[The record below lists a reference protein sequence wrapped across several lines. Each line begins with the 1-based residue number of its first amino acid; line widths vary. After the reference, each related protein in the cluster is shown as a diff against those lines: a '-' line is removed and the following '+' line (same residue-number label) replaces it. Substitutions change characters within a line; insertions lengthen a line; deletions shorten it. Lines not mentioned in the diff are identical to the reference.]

1 MRLFE
6 VRSGKLMV
14 LRLSARWFAITAVLC
29 FGFIQ
34 SASGEA
40 AKAADSI
47 SPDCSAFRK
56 DSDGTWIATKH
67 SEITGSVSGLEPIY
81 PGLNLDMMRP
91 NGLNLVD
98 TLSQKCKTAKPP
110 S

>member
-6 VRSGKLMV
+6 VISRKALALGLSGG
-14 LRLSARWFAITAVLC
+14 WFAMAAVLYPP
-29 FGFIQ
+29 FIQ
-34 SASGEA
+34 SALGES

-47 SPDCSAFRK
+47 SPDCSAFK
-56 DSDGTWIATKH
+56 KEADGKWIATKH
-67 SEITGSVSGLEPIY
+67 SEITGSVSGPEPIY
-81 PGLNLDMMRP
+81 PRLNLEMMRP

-98 TLSQKCKTAKPP
+98 ALNQKCKTAKPP